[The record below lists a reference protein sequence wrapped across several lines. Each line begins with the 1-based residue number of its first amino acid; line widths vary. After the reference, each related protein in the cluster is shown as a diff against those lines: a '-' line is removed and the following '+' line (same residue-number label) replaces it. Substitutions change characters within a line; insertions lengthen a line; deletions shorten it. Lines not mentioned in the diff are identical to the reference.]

1 MFHRPS
7 AIHCDGLSKEVTVQV
22 LSTESRR
29 WLAPA
34 AVCLLLGLLL
44 AVQMKTQAKVRAEV
58 RESRVAEE
66 KVAQFLQV
74 SAERDR
80 LLAELR
86 RLQQLASEHATQVQ
100 IQEEV
105 LLGLASAGLVEVKG
119 PGVRVSLAD
128 PMVSPAST
136 SQVDPDDVM
145 RVLNE
150 LRAGGA
156 EALSVNGV
164 RVTPQLVLTRT
175 RERVGRI
182 AVNGNPVV
190 GAVEIK
196 AIGDPQLLVA
206 SLAMRGGV
214 VEQLSPWVD
223 VRVVESYSLVLPA
236 MESPPAYRY
245 ALPVR

>member
-1 MFHRPS
+1 MRYTLTGHP
-7 AIHCDGLSKEVTVQV
+7 KEVTVQV
-22 LSTESRR
+22 LSAESKR

-34 AVCLLLGLLL
+34 TVCLLLGLLL
-44 AVQMKTQAKVRAEV
+44 AVQMKTQDRVRAEV
-58 RESRVAEE
+58 RESRVTEE

-105 LLGLASAGLVEVKG
+105 LLGLVSAGLVEVKG
-119 PGVRVSLAD
+119 PGVTVSLAD

-136 SQVDPDDVM
+136 TQVDPDDVM
-145 RVLNE
+145 LVLND
-150 LRAGGA
+150 LRAAGA
-156 EALSVNGV
+156 EALSVGGV
-164 RVTPQLVLTRT
+164 RVTPHMVLTHT
-175 RERVGRI
+175 RGPEGRI

-190 GAVEIK
+190 GAIEIK
-196 AIGDPQLLVA
+196 AIGDPQLMVA
-206 SLAMRGGV
+206 SLTMRGGV
-214 VEQLSPWVD
+214 VQRLSPWVD
-223 VRVVESYSLVLPA
+223 VRVMESYSLVLPA